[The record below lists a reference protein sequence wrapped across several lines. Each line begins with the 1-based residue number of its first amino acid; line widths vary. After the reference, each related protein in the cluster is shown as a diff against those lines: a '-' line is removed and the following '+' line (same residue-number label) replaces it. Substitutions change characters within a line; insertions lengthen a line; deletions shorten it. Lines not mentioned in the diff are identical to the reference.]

1 MAGKMK
7 TLTGRRMSL
16 EEPVELWCRM
26 EPERQMSAAAGGGDD
41 GCPDPRSRRGVR
53 EPRDR
58 ADGGS

>member
-1 MAGKMK
+1 
-7 TLTGRRMSL
+7 MSS

-26 EPERQMSAAAGGGDD
+26 EPDRQMSAAAGGGDD